1 MTARIRNPHYPWNVA
16 RLVQRCKTWNF
27 DSDLDQFDEDDD
39 EPYAARA
46 SRRIQD
52 AMRAWRNTHPPER
65 DPLR

>member
-1 MTARIRNPHYPWNVA
+1 
-16 RLVQRCKTWNF
+16 VQRCKTWNF
-27 DSDLDQFDEDDD
+27 DSDLDHFDEDDG

-46 SRRIQD
+46 SRRIQG

>member
-27 DSDLDQFDEDDD
+27 DNDLDQFDKDDG

-46 SRRIQD
+46 MGILAGEWQSENE
-52 AMRAWRNTHPPER
+52 RALNG
-65 DPLR
+65 